1 MMKKK
6 KYKIRSCWT
15 EEFRIFRSYLFGQF
29 FGPNFDGPWPRM
41 ETKFFFFQTVFW
53 IHQIKFNKLCL
64 IFRKL
69 NKIKR
74 LFFIKICAC
83 LVANR
88 IDKHDQKNVVF
99 FL

>member
-1 MMKKK
+1 MLDG
-6 KYKIRSCWT
+6 
-15 EEFRIFRSYLFGQF
+15 RIQNFPELSVRAIFLGQTLMDL
-29 FGPNFDGPWPRM
+29 GPGWKPS
-41 ETKFFFFQTVFW
+41 FFFFQTVFW